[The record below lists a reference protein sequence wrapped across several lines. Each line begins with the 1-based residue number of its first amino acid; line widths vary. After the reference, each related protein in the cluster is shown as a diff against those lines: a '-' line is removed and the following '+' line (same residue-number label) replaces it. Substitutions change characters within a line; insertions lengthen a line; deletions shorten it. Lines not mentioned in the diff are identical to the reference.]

1 MLGILGVASGV
12 LASLVA
18 VGFSPEVLAQ
28 FAAVAGIGS
37 IIGKSAAPIFLLDLS
52 YAGFCK
58 ALYSVVALPLPS
70 CRRW

>member
-37 IIGKSAAPIFLLDLS
+37 IIGKSATPSFLILS
-52 YAGFCK
+52 LTFGK
-58 ALYSVVALPLPS
+58 VLYSVVALPLPS
-70 CRRW
+70 SRRW